1 MDRQKVITI
10 VANDMLQKMNINQ
23 ILNAVRGHCI
33 GQAENYYDGL
43 TDDEREN
50 LVNQIKEVESRA
62 QAAAQEQQNTELNV
76 EAV

>member
-23 ILNAVRGHCI
+23 ILNAVRGHCL

-62 QAAAQEQQNTELNV
+62 
-76 EAV
+76 

>member
-62 QAAAQEQQNTELNV
+62 QAATQEQQNTELNV

>member
-23 ILNAVRGHCI
+23 ILNAVRGHCL

-62 QAAAQEQQNTELNV
+62 QAATQEQQNTELNV